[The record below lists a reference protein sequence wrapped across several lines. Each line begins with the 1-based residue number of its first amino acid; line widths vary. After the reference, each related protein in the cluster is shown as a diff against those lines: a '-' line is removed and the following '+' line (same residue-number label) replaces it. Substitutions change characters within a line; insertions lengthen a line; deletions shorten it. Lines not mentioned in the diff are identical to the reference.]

1 MRSLF
6 LKIFL
11 SYWMAQ
17 ALFVVLA
24 ILVTLAIHPS
34 GEIASVQAQ
43 QARFLSEAVQA
54 YQTGGEEGARKYL
67 RAVHDSQHVRLFL
80 FDEKVR
86 DLTGR
91 MPPEWILRVARG
103 QAATADS
110 LWGRFGPGRYL
121 RQSIAASDGHSYTL
135 VIEFP
140 PEEHGLFGPHGVPHL
155 GILIAIVSSGL
166 VCYIL
171 ARYLTSPIVR
181 LRAATQKLASGDLT
195 ARAGVPGSRRHDEMA
210 ELMRDFDRMAERLEN
225 LVNAQSRLLTDI
237 SHELRSPLAR
247 LNVALALARQRSGPE
262 AGSALDRIDRE
273 TNRLNELIQKL
284 LTIARLEAGDES
296 IEKLPVHLEQII
308 HEIAKDAAFEAQSRH
323 CEVEAT
329 IVDDCV
335 VIGSPSLLHSAIENV
350 VRNAIRYTQEGTSV
364 EVRLEQ
370 GVGLPK
376 LGSQGLKLQNMK
388 LQNMGLQNMGLQG
401 VGLKNDGVGGP
412 EAVVRVTDSGP
423 GVPEDALDKLFRPFY
438 RIDDARGRQTGGVG
452 LGLAITDRAVRLH
465 GGTIRVSNRPQG
477 GLMVEIRLPL
487 SSAEVSN
494 VVDQPI
500 TILSREL

>member
-11 SYWMAQ
+11 SYWIAQ
-17 ALFVVLA
+17 ALFLVLA

-43 QARFLSEAVQA
+43 QSRFLNEAVQA
-54 YQTGGEEGARKYL
+54 YQKGGEEGARTYL
-67 RAVHDSQHVRLFL
+67 RSVRDAQHVRLFL
-80 FDEKVR
+80 FDEKTR
-86 DLTGR
+86 DVTGR
-91 MPPEWILRVARG
+91 TPPDWILRVARG
-103 QAATADS
+103 QTATADS
-110 LWGRFGPGRYL
+110 LRGRLGPARYL
-121 RQSIAASDGHSYTL
+121 RQTIAASDGHSYTL

-140 PEEHGLFGPHGVPHL
+140 PQEHRFFGPHGVPHL

-171 ARYLTSPIVR
+171 ARYLTSPIVL

-195 ARAGVPGSRRHDEMA
+195 ARAGLPGSRRHDEMA

-247 LNVALALARQRSGPE
+247 LNVALELARQRSGPE
-262 AGSALDRIDRE
+262 ARSALDRIDRE

-284 LTIARLEAGDES
+284 LTIVRIEAGDQS
-296 IEKLPVHLEQII
+296 IERVPVHLEQII
-308 HEIAKDAAFEAQSRH
+308 HEITRDAAFEAQARH
-323 CEVEAT
+323 CQVEAT
-329 IVDDCV
+329 VVDGCV

-350 VRNAIRYTQEGTSV
+350 VRNAIRYTQEGTTV
-364 EVRLEQ
+364 QVRLEQ
-370 GVGLPK
+370 GVAIEGD
-376 LGSQGLKLQNMK
+376 SLQ
-388 LQNMGLQNMGLQG
+388 
-401 VGLKNDGVGGP
+401 GP

-452 LGLAITDRAVRLH
+452 LGLSITDRAVRLH
-465 GGTIRVSNRPQG
+465 GGTIKVWNRPQG

-487 SSAEVSN
+487 SSAEVS
-494 VVDQPI
+494 DSADPQTI
-500 TILSREL
+500 TVLSRKL

>member
-6 LKIFL
+6 VRIFL
-11 SYWMAQ
+11 SYWIAQ

-24 ILVTLAIHPS
+24 ILVTLAIRPS
-34 GEIASVQAQ
+34 GEIANVQAQ
-43 QARFLSEAVQA
+43 QARFLNEAVQA
-54 YQTGGEEGARKYL
+54 YKTGGEEGARNYL
-67 RAVHDSQHVRLFL
+67 RSIRDSQHVRPFL
-80 FDEKVR
+80 FDEKTR

-91 MPPEWILRVARG
+91 TPPEWILRVARG
-103 QAATADS
+103 QTATADS
-110 LWGRFGPGRYL
+110 LWGRFGPGRFL
-121 RQSIAASDGHSYTL
+121 RQSTASSDGHSYTM

-155 GILIAIVSSGL
+155 GILIAIISSGL

-181 LRAATQKLASGDLT
+181 LRGATQKLASGDLT
-195 ARAGVPGSRRHDEMA
+195 ARAGMPGSRRHDEMA

-247 LNVALALARQRSGPE
+247 LNVALELARQRSGSE

-273 TNRLNELIQKL
+273 AGRLNELIQKL
-284 LTIARLEAGDES
+284 LTIARLESGNES
-296 IEKLPVHLEQII
+296 IEKVPVHLEQVIQ
-308 HEIAKDAAFEAQSRH
+308 EIAKDAAFEAQSRR

-329 IVDDCV
+329 VVDDCV
-335 VIGSPSLLHSAIENV
+335 VFGSPSLLHSAIENV
-350 VRNAIRYTQEGTSV
+350 VRNAVRYTHEGTSV
-364 EVRLEQ
+364 QVRLEQ
-370 GVGLPK
+370 GIGIE
-376 LGSQGLKLQNMK
+376 
-388 LQNMGLQNMGLQG
+388 
-401 VGLKNDGVGGP
+401 NDTLRGP

-487 SSAEVSN
+487 SSTDVNN
-494 VVDQPI
+494 VTDQRSF
-500 TILSREL
+500 TSLSQ

>member
-6 LKIFL
+6 VRIFL
-11 SYWMAQ
+11 SYWVAQ

-43 QARFLSEAVQA
+43 QARFLNEAVQA
-54 YQTGGEEGARKYL
+54 YQAGGQDGARNYL
-67 RAVHDSQHVRLFL
+67 RSVRDAQHVRLFL
-80 FDEKVR
+80 FDENTR

-91 MPPEWILRVARG
+91 TPPEWILRVARG
-103 QAATADS
+103 QTATADS
-110 LWGRFGPGRYL
+110 LRGRLGPARYL
-121 RQSIAASDGHSYTL
+121 RQSMAASDGHSYSL

-140 PEEHGLFGPHGVPHL
+140 PQEHGWFGPHGVPHL

-195 ARAGVPGSRRHDEMA
+195 ARAGMPGSRRHDEMA

-225 LVNAQSRLLTDI
+225 LVNAQNRLLTDI

-247 LNVALALARQRSGPE
+247 LTVALELARQRSGTE
-262 AGSALDRIDRE
+262 ASSALDRIDRE

-284 LTIARLEAGDES
+284 LTIARLEAGVES
-296 IEKLPVHLEQII
+296 IEKVPVHLEQII
-308 HEIAKDAAFEAQSRH
+308 HEIAKDAAFEAQNRR

-329 IVDDCV
+329 VVDDCV
-335 VIGSPSLLHSAIENV
+335 VMGSPSLLHSAIENV
-350 VRNAIRYTQEGTSV
+350 VRNAIRYTREDTSV
-364 EVRLEQ
+364 QVRLEQ
-370 GVGLPK
+370 GMGLSNV
-376 LGSQGLKLQNMK
+376 GSQ
-388 LQNMGLQNMGLQG
+388 GLQNMGMQ
-401 VGLKNDGVGGP
+401 VGAGGA

-423 GVPEDALDKLFRPFY
+423 GVPEDALDKLLRPFY

-487 SSAEVSN
+487 SSAEVRN
-494 VVDQPI
+494 VADQRTV
-500 TILSREL
+500 TIFSREL

>member
-11 SYWMAQ
+11 SYWIAQ
-17 ALFVVLA
+17 ALFVVFA

-54 YQTGGEEGARKYL
+54 YQTSGQDGARNYL
-67 RAVHDSQHVRLFL
+67 RSVRDAQHVRLFL
-80 FDEKVR
+80 FDENTR

-91 MPPEWILRVARG
+91 IPPEWILRVARG
-103 QAATADS
+103 ETATADS
-110 LWGRFGPGRYL
+110 LRGRLGPARYL
-121 RQSIAASDGHSYTL
+121 RQTMAAAGGHSYTL
-135 VIEFP
+135 VVEFP
-140 PEEHGLFGPHGVPHL
+140 PQEHRFFGPHGVPHL

-171 ARYLTSPIVR
+171 ARYLTSPIVL

-195 ARAGVPGSRRHDEMA
+195 ARAGLPASRRHDETA
-210 ELMRDFDRMAERLEN
+210 ELMRDFDRMAERIEN

-247 LNVALALARQRSGPE
+247 LNVALELARQRSGPE
-262 AGSALDRIDRE
+262 ARSALDRIDRE

-296 IEKLPVHLEQII
+296 IEKVPVHLEQII
-308 HEIAKDAAFEAQSRH
+308 HEIARDAAFEAQTRH
-323 CEVEAT
+323 CQVEAT
-329 IVDDCV
+329 VVDDSV

-350 VRNAIRYTQEGTSV
+350 VRNAIRYTQEGTTV
-364 EVRLEQ
+364 QVRLEE
-370 GVGLPK
+370 GVAIEGD
-376 LGSQGLKLQNMK
+376 SLQ
-388 LQNMGLQNMGLQG
+388 
-401 VGLKNDGVGGP
+401 GP

-423 GVPEDALDKLFRPFY
+423 GVPEDSLGKLFRPFY

-452 LGLAITDRAVRLH
+452 LGLSITDRAVRLH
-465 GGTIRVSNRPQG
+465 RGTIKVSNRPQG

-487 SSAEVSN
+487 SSSEVSSVIDPHN
-494 VVDQPI
+494 VKV
-500 TILSREL
+500 LLREL